1 MWAAINSLEV
11 DRIGHGT
18 RSIEDGK
25 LMKHLADTQLP
36 IEMCPLSN
44 IATGVVDSISDHPIR
59 QFVDQGVLVTVNSDD
74 PAMFGNSLTGDYTAL
89 MTDLA
94 FTPGEIRK
102 LILNGIES
110 SWLDSER
117 KLSLRTE
124 FTATDEWTRN
134 P

>member
-1 MWAAINSLEV
+1 
-11 DRIGHGT
+11 
-18 RSIEDGK
+18 
-25 LMKHLADTQLP
+25 
-36 IEMCPLSN
+36 
-44 IATGVVDSISDHPIR
+44 
-59 QFVDQGVLVTVNSDD
+59 
-74 PAMFGNSLTGDYTAL
+74 MFGNSLTGDYTAL